1 MGRMLE
7 NGRWGIIVLAA
18 VSLTYFTENF
28 LRSAPSALT
37 PILMDELGLT
47 YAMAGLLISSYFFL
61 YAVMQLPAGILSDR
75 LGPRRTIIGF
85 TVFTVLGALLFYFV
99 SSLELLLAAQ
109 LLMGLGS
116 SVFYINAV
124 QIVSRWFPPD
134 RQASAIGILSA
145 TSGLG
150 SFAAYMGFPLASAY
164 IGGWRPLY
172 LICSLLMVASFAAN
186 LLVLRDSPQKEGSN
200 PNPKDASLWASLGKV
215 FGERR
220 IYPILAGYVLICC
233 NWVFLSW
240 LPQFL
245 TDVKGFQYVDVGLVS
260 SAATIMGIPG
270 CILIGVVSDRLR
282 RRKLPLIAFSM
293 AAAVLLALFLALP
306 AGAPILLF
314 AIAAGAL
321 GFAYSQWVL
330 FISMV
335 PEALPPETAGIAL
348 GLLNGVGTLGFS
360 LLTPVYGSLVD
371 LTGGYRVS
379 NGIILVAGVLAT
391 LILFLFTEETYG
403 GEQSGRIP

>member
-1 MGRMLE
+1 MLE
-7 NGRWGIIVLAA
+7 NGRWGVMILAA
-18 VSLTYFTENF
+18 ISITYFTENF

-37 PILMDELGLT
+37 PVLMDELGLT

-85 TVFTVLGALLFYFV
+85 TVFTVLGALLFYIAQG
-99 SSLELLLAAQ
+99 LELLLAAQ

-124 QIVSRWFPPD
+124 QIVSRWFPQD

-164 IGGWRPLY
+164 IGDWRPLY

-186 LLVLRDSPQKEGSN
+186 LLVLRDWPQKEGSN
-200 PNPKDASLWASLGKV
+200 PNPKGVSLLASLRKVLG
-215 FGERR
+215 GRR
-220 IYPILAGYVLICC
+220 IYPILVGYVLICC

-245 TDVKGFQYVDVGLVS
+245 TDVKGFQYVDVGLIS

-293 AAAVLLALFLALP
+293 SAAVLLALFLALP

-335 PEALPPETAGIAL
+335 PEAFPPETAGIAL

-360 LLTPVYGSLVD
+360 LLTSVYGSLVD
-371 LTGGYRVS
+371 VTGGYGVS
-379 NGIILVAGVLAT
+379 NGIILAAGFATIILVLF
-391 LILFLFTEETYG
+391 IEETYG
-403 GEQSGRIP
+403 GVQPDEAP

>member
-37 PILMDELGLT
+37 PVLMEELGLT
-47 YAMAGLLISSYFFL
+47 YAMAGLLISSYFFV

-75 LGPRRTIIGF
+75 LGPKRTIIGF
-85 TVFTVLGALLFYFV
+85 TVFTVLGAILFYIAQG
-99 SSLELLLAAQ
+99 LELLLAGQ

-124 QIVSRWFPPD
+124 QIVSRWFPQD

-150 SFAAYMGFPLASAY
+150 NFAAYMGFPLAFEY
-164 IGGWRPLY
+164 LGGWRSLY
-172 LICSLLMVASFAAN
+172 LLCSLLMVAGFVAN
-186 LLVLRDSPQKEGSN
+186 LLVLRDKPQQEE
-200 PNPKDASLWASLGKV
+200 PNPKSGPLWDSLKKV
-215 FGERR
+215 FKERKF
-220 IYPILAGYVLICC
+220 YPIMAGYILICS

-245 TDVKGFQYVDVGLVS
+245 TDVKGFGYIDVGLIS

-282 RRKLPLIAFSM
+282 RRKLPLIAFSA

-306 AGAPILLF
+306 AGMPAIVF
-314 AIAAGAL
+314 AVVAGAL
-321 GFAYSQWVL
+321 GFAFSQWVL

-348 GLLNGVGTLGFS
+348 GLLNGIGTLGFS

-371 LTGGYRVS
+371 ITGGYGAS
-379 NGIILVAGVLAT
+379 NGIILAVGFLAT
-391 LILFLFTEETYG
+391 LVLVLFAEETYG
-403 GEQSGRIP
+403 GA

>member
-1 MGRMLE
+1 MGRMTE
-7 NGRWGIIVLAA
+7 NGRWGIIILTA

-37 PILMDELGLT
+37 PVLMEELGLT
-47 YAMAGLLISSYFFL
+47 YATAGLLISSYFFV

-85 TVFTVLGALLFYFV
+85 TVFTVLGALLFYIAQG
-99 SSLELLLAAQ
+99 LELLLAAQ

-124 QIVSRWFPPD
+124 QIVSRWFPQD

-164 IGGWRPLY
+164 LGGWRPLY
-172 LICSLLMVASFAAN
+172 LLCSLLMVASFAAN
-186 LLVLRDSPQKEGSN
+186 LLVLRDKPQQEK
-200 PNPKDASLWASLGKV
+200 PNPKSGPLWDSLKSV
-215 FGERR
+215 FKERKF
-220 IYPILAGYVLICC
+220 YPIVAGYILICC

-245 TDVKGFQYVDVGLVS
+245 TDVKGFGYIDVGLVS

-282 RRKLPLIAFSM
+282 RRKLPLIAFSA

-306 AGAPILLF
+306 AGMPAIVF
-314 AIAAGAL
+314 AVVAGAL

-348 GLLNGVGTLGFS
+348 GLLNGIGTLGFS

-371 LTGGYRVS
+371 ITGGYGAS
-379 NGIILVAGVLAT
+379 NGIILAAGFLAT
-391 LILFLFTEETYG
+391 LVLVLFAEETYG
-403 GEQSGRIP
+403 GA

>member
-1 MGRMLE
+1 MGRMME
-7 NGRWGIIVLAA
+7 NGRWGVIILTA

-37 PILMDELGLT
+37 PVLMGELGLS
-47 YAMAGLLISSYFFL
+47 YVMAGLLISSYFFV

-75 LGPRRTIIGF
+75 FGPRRTIIGF
-85 TVFTVLGALLFYFV
+85 TIFTVLGALLFYIA
-99 SSLELLLAAQ
+99 SGLELLLAGQ

-124 QIVSRWFPPD
+124 QIVSRWFPRD

-150 SFAAYMGFPLASAY
+150 NFAAYIGFPLASTY
-164 IGGWRPLY
+164 LGGWRPLY
-172 LICSLLMVASFAAN
+172 LLCSLLMATGFVAN
-186 LLVLRDSPQKEGSN
+186 LLVLRDQPQQKESN
-200 PNPKDASLWASLGKV
+200 PGREAASLWASLKKV
-215 FGERR
+215 FGEKR
-220 IYPILAGYVLICC
+220 IYPIMAGYILICC

-245 TDVKGFQYVDVGLVS
+245 TDAKGFQYIDAGLVS

-282 RRKLPLIAFSM
+282 RRKLPLIAFS
-293 AAAVLLALFLALP
+293 AAAALLLILFLALP
-306 AGAPILLF
+306 SGAPTLLF
-314 AIAAGAL
+314 AVVAGAL

-330 FISMV
+330 FISMI

-348 GLLNGVGTLGFS
+348 GLLNGIGTLGFS
-360 LLTPVYGSLVD
+360 LLTPVYGRLVD
-371 LTGGYRVS
+371 LTGGYRAS